1 MLNYSKSYNK
11 GKIKLVSI
19 NLKGIL
25 IMTGLKTQESKE
37 FVAFF
42 KFAIWE
48 NDEDEIKIRF
58 E

>member
-1 MLNYSKSYNK
+1 
-11 GKIKLVSI
+11 
-19 NLKGIL
+19 
-25 IMTGLKTQESKE
+25 MTVLKTQESKE

-42 KFAIWE
+42 KFEIWE